1 VNPARGRRS
10 PRGVSA
16 AGARGWAVGEVPAR
30 VEGGFAKGGGG
41 GRGEAEGGLKEMR
54 AVKQVGGGGAEEGG
68 GEGEREREREREGG
82 REDWVL

>member
-1 VNPARGRRS
+1 MNPARGRRS

-41 GRGEAEGGLKEMR
+41 GGLEGDEGGEAGWWWWC
-54 AVKQVGGGGAEEGG
+54 GGGGRGRRRGRGRGG
-68 GEGEREREREREGG
+68 GGKEDCVTVTER
-82 REDWVL
+82 VL